1 MNNYENCLKRILVLY
16 QDPAI
21 RERKYYPDFRRSWDS
36 LLQKAALSDELYFP
50 IDSDSVLTVH
60 SDYGGLEFDFH
71 FDQLKMAD
79 WYYQE
84 VKRGKRVVFMPK
96 RVSRS
101 RSGTLSFHDSPC
113 HYDPGLPEASLEE
126 RDRNIMA
133 AAMPGLPPE
142 LWIVYGNKW
151 VEKKLSPL
159 LQRSLSLFL
168 IQTDY
173 VPAFL
178 AAPFEV
184 CLYLFLMDY
193 CIIKADYQK
202 VKDEDL
208 RNFLHIFRPS
218 PMLLIKKLL

>member
-1 MNNYENCLKRILVLY
+1 MNNYSNCLKRISELY

-21 RERKYYPDFRRSWDS
+21 RERKYYPRFRREWGA
-36 LLQKAALSDELYFP
+36 LLEKTAENPEHYFP
-50 IDSDSVLTVH
+50 LESESVMTVH
-60 SDYGGLEFDFH
+60 SDYGALDFDFH

-79 WYYQE
+79 WYDQE
-84 VKRGKRVVFMPK
+84 VRRKKRIVFVPK
-96 RVSRS
+96 RISRS
-101 RSGTLSFHDSPC
+101 RSGVLSFHDSPC
-113 HYDPGLPEASLEE
+113 HYNPNLPETALSET
-126 RDRNIMA
+126 DRNILA

-151 VEKKLSPL
+151 VEKKFSPL
-159 LQRSLSLFL
+159 AQRHLSLFL

-178 AAPFEV
+178 ATPFEV

-208 RNFLHIFRPS
+208 QNFLHIFRPS
-218 PMLLIKKLL
+218 PMLKIKGLM